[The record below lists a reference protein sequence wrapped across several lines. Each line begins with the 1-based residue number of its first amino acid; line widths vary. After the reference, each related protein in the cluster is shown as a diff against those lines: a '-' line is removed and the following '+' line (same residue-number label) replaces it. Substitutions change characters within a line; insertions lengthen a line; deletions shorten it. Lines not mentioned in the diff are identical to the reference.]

1 MNAKKSSSVI
11 YKQETHVTQS
21 GSEYSKTSSCLPRAG
36 ESVCPR
42 PINTSQRKLPLIH
55 GSA

>member
-36 ESVCPR
+36 ESVCPYQHKSKEA
-42 PINTSQRKLPLIH
+42 PPNSW
-55 GSA
+55 

>member
-36 ESVCPR
+36 ESVL
-42 PINTSQRKLPLIH
+42 SQAYQHKSKEAPPN
-55 GSA
+55 SW

>member
-42 PINTSQRKLPLIH
+42 PINTSQKKLPLIH